1 MSGKKKITKSQ
12 KKKIVKTATAVAKNN
27 PVLFVV
33 LAVIIVVAAVVG
45 YFVYTKLLAKNI
57 QSFSLEDV
65 PAVEEGEI
73 AFHTLELGN
82 DSPGD
87 CTYIKANGYDILIDA
102 GSKADSKTT
111 IIPYLSER
119 VTDGILEFVILT
131 HADTDHIAC
140 LGAAGGIFDTFTCQK
155 VIDSPITNKATDSNY
170 VAYSNKLANEIAT
183 EGAVHYSALDCYNNE
198 NGAQRIYD
206 LGSGVK
212 MEFLYNY
219 YYEHETTKENDYSV
233 CVQFSHGARKF
244 LFTGDLETDGE
255 EKLVEYNAATLSPVI
270 LFKAGHHGS
279 ATSSTDALLS
289 RIKPTV
295 CVVNCVAGGQYHFPT
310 QAFIDRIFVYT
321 QLVFVT
327 REKDG
332 KLLNGNIVVVSA
344 VSGVTVS
351 CSNNDTLLKDTDWF
365 KANRTL

>member
-1 MSGKKKITKSQ
+1 MNGKKKITKSQ

-33 LAVIIVVAAVVG
+33 LAVIILIVAVVG
-45 YFVYTKLLAKNI
+45 YFVYTKMIAKNVS
-57 QSFSLEDV
+57 SFSLEEV
-65 PAVEEGEI
+65 PAVEGGEL
-73 AFHTLELGN
+73 AVHTLELGN
-82 DSPGD
+82 NNPGD

-102 GSKADSKTT
+102 GSKESSIST
-111 IIPYLSER
+111 IIPYLKNQ

-131 HADTDHIAC
+131 HADTDHIVC
-140 LGAAGGIFDTFTCQK
+140 LGADGGIFDEFTCQK
-155 VIDSPITNKATDSNY
+155 VIDSPITNKATDANY
-170 VAYSNKLANEIAT
+170 VAYGNKLANE
-183 EGAVHYSALDCYNNE
+183 GAVHYTALECYNNE

-219 YYEHETTKENDYSV
+219 YYEHSTTNENDYSV

-244 LFTGDLETDGE
+244 LFTGDLEIEGE
-255 EKLVEYNAATLSPVI
+255 EKLVENNPSLSPVI

-279 ATSSTDALLS
+279 STSSNDVLLS
-289 RIKPTV
+289 VIRPTV
-295 CVVNCVAGGQYHFPT
+295 CVVNCVAGGQYGFPT
-310 QAFIDRIFVYT
+310 QAFIGRIFTYT
-321 QLVFVT
+321 NLVFVT
-327 REKDG
+327 REKGG
-332 KLLNGNIVVVSA
+332 KLLNGNIVVISS

-351 CSNNDTLLKDTDWF
+351 CSNNDTLFKDTDWF